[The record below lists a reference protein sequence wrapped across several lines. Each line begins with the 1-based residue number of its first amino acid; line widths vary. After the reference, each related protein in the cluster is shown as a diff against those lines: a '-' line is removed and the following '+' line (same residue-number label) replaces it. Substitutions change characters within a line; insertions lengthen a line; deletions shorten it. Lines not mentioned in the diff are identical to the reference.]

1 MDTTLIAPHARTNR
15 RPLTLRMLVVGAL
28 LGIALVYVFVQ
39 AALLGRVEMPL
50 PIFVGVSLLLAGLVG
65 GWPLGGWRWAPLL
78 GTAWSL
84 IMLLGSAQRA
94 LTHLAQPASTLQFGT
109 QLVLLG
115 ILVTGV
121 VAGIGATV
129 QNYRRPAAEP
139 GLPIWARRGG
149 LLMAGLLIGAIA
161 VAAIPQESGTQVD
174 ASTLAQLPIIP
185 LSVFDDGEIRVR
197 AGELT
202 ALRLANPSGAAHSFD
217 VDELNLHVAMAA
229 NSESLALFRA
239 DTPGVYT
246 FYCAPHY
253 DKATGRGMR
262 GTLIVEP

>member
-1 MDTTLIAPHARTNR
+1 MDTTLIAPHARSSR
-15 RPLTLRMLVVGAL
+15 RPLTFRTLVTGAL

-39 AALLGRVEMPL
+39 AVLLGRVEMPL
-50 PIFVGVSLLLAGLVG
+50 PIFVAISLLLAGLIG
-65 GWPLGGWRWAPLL
+65 GRPLGGRRWAPLL

-94 LTHLAQPASTLQFGT
+94 LTHLAQPESTLQFGT

-129 QNYRRPAAEP
+129 QNYRRPAVAP
-139 GLPIWARRGG
+139 GLPGWARRGG

-161 VAAIPQESGTQVD
+161 VAAIPQASGTQVD
-174 ASTLAQLPIIP
+174 ASTLAQLPLIP

-202 ALRLANPSGAAHSFD
+202 ALRLANPSAAAHSFD
-217 VDELNLHVAMAA
+217 VDELNLHVAMPAD
-229 NSESLALFRA
+229 SESLALFRA